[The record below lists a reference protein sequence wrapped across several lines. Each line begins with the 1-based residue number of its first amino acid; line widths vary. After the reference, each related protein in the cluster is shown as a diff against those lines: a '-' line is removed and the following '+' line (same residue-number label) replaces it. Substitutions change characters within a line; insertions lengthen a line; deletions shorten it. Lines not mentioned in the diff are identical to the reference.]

1 MRESKESDYLSA
13 VQALIRGEKL
23 YTVSSRYGI
32 HHYKLQLLRKRY
44 EERGLPG
51 LLEPR
56 GLRRYN
62 LEDRLSIIR
71 DIEQN
76 HISLLKASLKYDIAH
91 TELYKLL
98 KAYRSKGEEGIAT
111 KRDMAR
117 KKRQTS
123 KEYLDELEELR
134 RRNEYLEAENALLK
148 KVIALVEERESRLR
162 AIGRK
167 SSKN

>member
-23 YTVSSRYGI
+23 HVVSSRYGI
-32 HHYKLQLLRKRY
+32 HHYRLQLLRKRY

-51 LLEPR
+51 LLEPG

-62 LEDRLSIIR
+62 LEDRLSMLR

-76 HISLLKASLKYDIAH
+76 HIPLLKASLKYDIAH
-91 TELYKLL
+91 IELYQLL

-111 KRDMAR
+111 KRDMER

-134 RRNEYLEAENALLK
+134 QRNEYLEAENALLK
-148 KVIALVEERESRLR
+148 KVKALVEERESRLR

>member
-1 MRESKESDYLSA
+1 MVKSRKCYYLSA
-13 VQALIRGEKL
+13 VQALIRGENVYK
-23 YTVSSRYGI
+23 VSSRYGI
-32 HHYKLQLLRKRY
+32 HHFKLQLLRKRY

-51 LLEPR
+51 LLESR
-56 GLRRYN
+56 GLRCYN
-62 LEDRLSIIR
+62 LEERISIVK

-76 HISLLKASLKYDIAH
+76 HISLLEASLKYDVGYS
-91 TELYKLL
+91 TLLYIL
-98 KAYRSKGEEGIAT
+98 KSYRSKGEEGIAT

-134 RRNEYLEAENALLK
+134 QRNEYLEAENALLK
-148 KVIALVEERESRLR
+148 KVKALVEERESRLR
-162 AIGRK
+162 ALGRK

>member
-23 YTVSSRYGI
+23 HVVSSRYGI
-32 HHYKLQLLRKRY
+32 HHYRLQLLRKRY

-51 LLEPR
+51 LLEPG

-62 LEDRLSIIR
+62 LEDRLSMLR

-76 HISLLKASLKYDIAH
+76 HIPLPKASLKYDIAH
-91 TELYKLL
+91 TELYQLL

-111 KRDMAR
+111 KRDM
-117 KKRQTS
+117 
-123 KEYLDELEELR
+123 
-134 RRNEYLEAENALLK
+134 
-148 KVIALVEERESRLR
+148 ER
-162 AIGRK
+162 RK
-167 SSKN
+167 SNKQTNTVNKL

>member
-13 VQALIRGEKL
+13 VQELIRGEKVHV
-23 YTVSSRYGI
+23 VSSKYGI
-32 HHYKLQLLRKRY
+32 HHYRLKLLRKRY

-51 LLEPR
+51 LLESS

-62 LEDRLSIIR
+62 LEERLSILR

-91 TELYKLL
+91 TALYQLL
-98 KAYRSKGEEGIAT
+98 NAYRSKGEEGIAT

-148 KVIALVEERESRLR
+148 KVKALVEERESRLR

-167 SSKN
+167 SSMN